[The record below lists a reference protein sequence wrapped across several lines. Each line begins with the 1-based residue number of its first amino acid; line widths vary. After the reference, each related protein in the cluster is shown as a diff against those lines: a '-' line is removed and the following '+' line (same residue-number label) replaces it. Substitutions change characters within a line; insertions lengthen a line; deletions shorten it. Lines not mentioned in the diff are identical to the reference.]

1 MHMARKLVLL
11 LTLSFSLFPR
21 TYAAFDFSAN
31 CKQAYVEILNL
42 RLDLAKQYLEK
53 ERLVNPENNFI
64 PLLENYVDYFYI
76 LSCDDKS
83 AFDKLKKNK
92 SSRLSQLGGGDKNS
106 PYYLFAQAEI
116 NLQWALLRGK
126 YQEYVASALEIKK
139 AYNMLHENMEKFPE
153 FLPNKKGLGMVN
165 AVIGSL
171 PTGAQKALGTL
182 GVHGSTQRGEK
193 MLEELVNSLPGSA
206 YEIFYDESV
215 FYLMQVWVNITKK
228 KQAFEKIYFLTGK
241 MQDDSLLK
249 LYIRAFTAFKTGHN
263 DEAIAYLIAKPKS
276 ADYVNYPYLD
286 YLLGMAKLHKLD
298 FSAKV
303 DFQRFLEE
311 SAGGSYIKDTYLHL
325 AYISLLKGDSLN
337 YKAYL
342 SKIQLNGTTYDEKD
356 KQALNEANE
365 GVPNESLLKARFLF
379 DGGYYER
386 AKDVLEKEN
395 ANNYKQKRDK
405 IEYCYRFARVFHE
418 TGGINGAI
426 KFYQYTIAFGKDSK
440 YYYAAN
446 AALFLGDI
454 YVEKKRYKM
463 AADSYSKAIN
473 MKNHDYESSIEN
485 KAKEALKRIAGKY

>member
-1 MHMARKLVLL
+1 MVRKFVLFLILSLCLV
-11 LTLSFSLFPR
+11 FK
-21 TYAAFDFSAN
+21 TYASFEFTAN
-31 CKQAYVEILNL
+31 CKNAYTEILNL

-53 ERLVNPENNFI
+53 EQQANPKNGLI

-83 AFDKLKKNK
+83 VFDRLKKNK
-92 SSRLSQLGGGDKNS
+92 STRLAKISEGDKAS

-126 YQEYVASALEIKK
+126 YQEYIASALEIKK
-139 AYNMLHENMEKFPE
+139 AYNMLNENDEKFPT
-153 FLPNKKGLGMVN
+153 FLPNRKGLGMVN

-171 PTGAQKALGTL
+171 PSGAQKALGTL
-182 GVHGSTQRGEK
+182 GVHGSTERGEK
-193 MLEELVNSLPGSA
+193 VLEELVNNLPESP
-206 YEIFYDESV
+206 YEMFYDESV

-228 KQAFEKIYFLTGK
+228 KQAFEKISLLTNK
-241 MQDDSLLK
+241 MDDVSLLK

-263 DEAIAYLIAKPKS
+263 DEAINYLKAKPK
-276 ADYVNYPYLD
+276 DTTYVNYPYLN

-298 FSAKV
+298 FSALV
-303 DFQRFLEE
+303 DFQLFLH
-311 SAGGSYIKDTYLHL
+311 GGDNGSYVKDTYLHL
-325 AYISLLKGDSLN
+325 AYISLLKGDSVN
-337 YKAYL
+337 YRAYL
-342 SKIQLNGTTYDEKD
+342 SQVKLKGTTYDEKD
-356 KQALNEANE
+356 KQALSEAGE
-365 GVPNESLLKARFLF
+365 GTPAANLLRARFLF

-386 AKDVLEKEN
+386 TKTLLEKEN
-395 ANNYKQKRDK
+395 ANSYQQKRDK
-405 IEYCYRFARVFHE
+405 IEYCYRFARVFQE

-426 KFYQYTIAFGKDSK
+426 KFYQYTIAFGKDEK

-454 YVEKKRYKM
+454 YLEKRQYKT
-463 AADSYSKAIN
+463 AAAYYNKAID

>member
-1 MHMARKLVLL
+1 MARKLVLFL
-11 LTLSFSLFPR
+11 LFSFSLLPGA
-21 TYAAFDFSAN
+21 YAAFDLSTN
-31 CKQAYVEILNL
+31 CKGAYSEILNL
-42 RLDLAKQYLEK
+42 RLDLAKHYLEK
-53 ERLVNPENNFI
+53 EKLANPKNDFI

-83 AFDKLKKNK
+83 IFDKLKKNK
-92 SSRLSQLGGGDKNS
+92 SNRLSQISGGDKGS

-139 AYNMLHENMEKFPE
+139 AYNMLQENMEKFPE
-153 FLPNKKGLGMVN
+153 FIPNKKGLGMVN

-171 PTGAQKALGTL
+171 PSGAQKALGTL
-182 GVHGSTQRGEK
+182 GVHGSTIRGEK
-193 MLEELVNSLPGSA
+193 MLEELVSNLPGSPYA
-206 YEIFYDESV
+206 IFYDESV

-228 KQAFEKIYFLTGK
+228 KQAFQKIYLLTDK
-241 MQDDSLLK
+241 MNNDSLLK
-249 LYIRAFTAFKTGHN
+249 LYIRAFSAFRTGHN
-263 DEAIAYLIAKPKS
+263 DEAINYLIARPKNVE
-276 ADYVNYPYLD
+276 YVDYPYLD

-298 FSAKV
+298 FSAQT
-303 DFQRFLEE
+303 DFQHFLNGN
-311 SAGGSYIKDTYLHL
+311 AGGSYTKDAYLNL
-325 AYISLLKGDSLN
+325 AYIALLQGDSLS
-337 YKAYL
+337 YKTYL
-342 SKIQLNGTTYDEKD
+342 SKVQLNGTTYDEKD
-356 KQALNEANE
+356 KQALNESSE
-365 GVPNESLLKARFLF
+365 GVPNGSILKARFLF

-386 AKDVLEKEN
+386 AKSVLEKEN

-418 TGGINGAI
+418 TGGMNGAI
-426 KFYQYTIAFGKDSK
+426 KFYQYTITFGQDAK

-454 YVEKKRYKM
+454 YVGKRRYKM
-463 AADSYSKAIN
+463 AADYYNKAIS